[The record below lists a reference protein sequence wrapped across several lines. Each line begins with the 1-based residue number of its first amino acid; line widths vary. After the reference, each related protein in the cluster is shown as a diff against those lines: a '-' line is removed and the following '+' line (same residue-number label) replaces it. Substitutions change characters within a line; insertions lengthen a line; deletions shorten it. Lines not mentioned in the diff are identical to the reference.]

1 MGDVYSAAMTRF
13 NAALLLAGAGRF
25 SDALLYAR
33 AAQRGYAECHNAEE
47 DVAKAQGLIDGIE
60 SEDEVTSPHP
70 PAPSPPRG
78 GEGKGRGIGRATGR
92 PDTTMIG
99 RRRPMNEAKK
109 DAPVAGDAPVLGAM
123 SPEACLA
130 KLKEMDDP
138 HVATLESAIADRE
151 GGPGS
156 FGLESVRDWFG
167 IKPPA
172 YLHTTM
178 AIGFLPP
185 VKASDEPPP
194 LRHAGRIDPEPGLR
208 NQRIT
213 ITLDRLRVA
222 DFPGSGMH
230 HVLFDFRARNQTKDG
245 PAEDVH
251 FNTTS
256 RVQEG
261 EHAPVIGY
269 PIFVGLRVGE
279 DGVGFEGSTVNV
291 KNENDELF
299 LSVLES
305 DAFKS
310 GLTLVET
317 VQPAIKPLS
326 QIATGMATAIAKR
339 NRNVEGAGV
348 LPGTRFLGHRHA
360 SAAGAG
366 VVRGGADPGEP
377 GDGVALERVGVRP
390 GQRLRGEQGGPDGDD
405 PV

>member
-1 MGDVYSAAMTRF
+1 MS
-13 NAALLLAGAGRF
+13 
-25 SDALLYAR
+25 
-33 AAQRGYAECHNAEE
+33 
-47 DVAKAQGLIDGIE
+47 
-60 SEDEVTSPHP
+60 
-70 PAPSPPRG
+70 
-78 GEGKGRGIGRATGR
+78 
-92 PDTTMIG
+92 
-99 RRRPMNEAKK
+99 EAKQ
-109 DAPVAGDAPVLGAM
+109 DAPVLGAM
-123 SPEACLA
+123 PPEACLA

-156 FGLESVRDWFG
+156 YGLESVRDWLG

-172 YLHTTM
+172 YMHTTM

-194 LRHAGRIDPEPGLR
+194 LKHAGRIDPEPGLR

-339 NRNVEGAGV
+339 NRNVKVQEFYLGLDFTDIATRARLAQGSYV
-348 LPGTRFLGHRHA
+348 VVQIPESLGTVWRWSDWVYDPDSGY
-360 SAAGAG
+360 
-366 VVRGGADPGEP
+366 VVSKADRTATIPYNYIVFSVSKHGG
-377 GDGVALERVGVRP
+377 
-390 GQRLRGEQGGPDGDD
+390 
-405 PV
+405 